1 MVFSRR
7 NAVVLLVVLLHGG
20 VLWALQTGLLHR
32 AAEVVVP
39 VQVVAQLLEPTP
51 APAVAPPPASRPL
64 PQALPVAPA
73 RPRPV
78 PASPSPVPATS
89 LPPVPPPPTDAEP
102 DRAPVVA
109 PAPPSAANPV
119 PASAVVVAPPATSA
133 PTPAPATPAAPQVV
147 LPSSDARYL
156 YRPLPVYP
164 RLSERRMEHGTVV
177 LKVWVRADG
186 SVDQVEVETSSGF
199 PRLDR
204 AALDVVPRW
213 TFVPGTVNGVP
224 QRLPVL
230 VPVRFDAPN

>member
-20 VLWALQTGLLHR
+20 VLWALQTGLPHR

-39 VQVVAQLLEPTP
+39 VQVLAQLMESPP
-51 APAVAPPPASRPL
+51 APAVAPPTASRPL
-64 PQALPVAPA
+64 PQALPVAEA

-78 PASPSPVPATS
+78 PAPPAPVPATS
-89 LPPVPPPPTDAEP
+89 LPPVPPPADAEP
-102 DRAPVVA
+102 DRAPLVA
-109 PAPPSAANPV
+109 PVPPSAANPV
-119 PASAVVVAPPATSA
+119 PASAVVVAPPAASA
-133 PTPAPATPAAPQVV
+133 PAPAPVMPAAPQVV

-186 SVDQVEVETSSGF
+186 TVDQVEVETSSGF

-230 VPVRFDAPN
+230 VPVRFDAPQ

>member
-39 VQVVAQLLEPTP
+39 VQVLAQLMESPP
-51 APAVAPPPASRPL
+51 APAVAPPPASQPL
-64 PQALPVAPA
+64 PQAPPAAPA

-78 PASPSPVPATS
+78 PAPPAPVPATS
-89 LPPVPPPPTDAEP
+89 LPPVPADAEP
-102 DRAPVVA
+102 DRAPLVA
-109 PAPPSAANPV
+109 PVPPSAANPV

-133 PTPAPATPAAPQVV
+133 PTLAPATPAAPQVV

-230 VPVRFDAPN
+230 VPVRFDAPQ

>member
-39 VQVVAQLLEPTP
+39 VQVLAQLLEPPP

-73 RPRPV
+73 RQRPV
-78 PASPSPVPATS
+78 PASPSSVPATS

-109 PAPPSAANPV
+109 PAPPSVANPA
-119 PASAVVVAPPATSA
+119 PASAVVVAPPAASA
-133 PTPAPATPAAPQVV
+133 PAPAPAMPAAPQVV

-186 SVDQVEVETSSGF
+186 TVDQVEVETSSGF